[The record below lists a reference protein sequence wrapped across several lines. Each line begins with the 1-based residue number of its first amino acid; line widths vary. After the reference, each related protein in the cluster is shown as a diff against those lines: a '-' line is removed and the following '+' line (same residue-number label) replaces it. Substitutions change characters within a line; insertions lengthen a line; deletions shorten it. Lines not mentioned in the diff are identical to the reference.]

1 MQNLINIETKNI
13 NNELIQTVNA
23 RDLHAF
29 LEITTR
35 FNDWINRRIAEYGF
49 EENIDYIIVENLSY
63 SNLSSAKSRQRPMKD
78 YCISID
84 MAKELSMVER
94 NEKGKQARQYFIE
107 CERRILQPKLS
118 NDPTTLGLPNFLDP
132 AESAIA
138 WAEQHKK
145 AQLLGVQVQ
154 QLETEIDSLK
164 NLFQVGMTPVQFC
177 KQLNGVN
184 INQVNLFLESR
195 HFLYDAEKDINKSHV
210 WRVHSYARDTYLTES
225 PFIMTND
232 YGQRQCYKIVLLKKG
247 ASWLYNQYLKGKLPM
262 KKDWNGQF
270 THEKYSQVA

>member
-13 NNELIQTVNA
+13 NGGLIQTVNA

-29 LEITTR
+29 LEIKSR
-35 FNDWINRRIAEYGF
+35 FNDWIKNRIREYNF
-49 EENIDYIIVENLSY
+49 IENLDFITLTK
-63 SNLSSAKSRQRPMKD
+63 NLVGGGSRVD
-78 YCISID
+78 YHISLD

-107 CERRILQPKLS
+107 CERRILQSQLP
-118 NDPTTLGLPNFLDP
+118 NNPTTLGLPNFLDP

-145 AQLLGVQVQ
+145 VQLLGVQVQ

-164 NLFQVGMTPVQFC
+164 NLFQIGMTPVQFC

-195 HFLYDAEKDINKSHV
+195 HFLYDAEKDISKAHV

-232 YGQRQCYKIVLLKKG
+232 YGKHQCYKIVLLKKG
-247 ASWLYNQYLKGKLPM
+247 ASWLYNQYLKSKLPM
-262 KKDWNGQF
+262 KKDWNGEF
-270 THEKYSQVA
+270 THDKYSQVA

>member
-13 NNELIQTVNA
+13 NGALIQTVNA

-29 LEITTR
+29 LEIGKDFTT
-35 FNDWINRRIAEYGF
+35 WIKDRIKQYAF
-49 EENIDYIIVENLSY
+49 VENQDYIIVENLS
-63 SNLSSAKSRQRPMKD
+63 SPKSGSAKSRQRPMSD
-78 YCISID
+78 YHISLD

-107 CERRILQPKLS
+107 CERQAKTATHVIPQTLPEALRLAAEMAEKVQHLS
-118 NDPTTLGLPNFLDP
+118 LVNK
-132 AESAIA
+132 
-138 WAEQHKK
+138 EQ
-145 AQLLGVQVQ
+145 Q
-154 QLETEIDSLK
+154 TEIDSLK
-164 NLFQVGMTPVQFC
+164 NLFQVGMSPVQFC

-195 HFLYDAEKDINKSHV
+195 HFLYDTEKDISKAHV

-247 ASWLYNQYLKGKLPM
+247 ASWLYHQYLKGKLPM
-262 KKDWNGQF
+262 KKDWNGEF
-270 THEKYSQVA
+270 THDKYHQVA